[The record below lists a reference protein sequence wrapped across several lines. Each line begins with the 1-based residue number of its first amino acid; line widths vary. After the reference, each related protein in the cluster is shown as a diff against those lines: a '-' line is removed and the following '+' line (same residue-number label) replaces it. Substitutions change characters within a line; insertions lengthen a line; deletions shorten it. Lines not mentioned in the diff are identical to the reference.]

1 MVGGIIMHG
10 AAEIGEM
17 RIPCAGICMQR
28 KRLLESLAAEQ
39 RKLETMILE
48 LFVKGKGN
56 FCEDQRVLEQ
66 SRKLDQLV
74 VDEMML
80 EEMLNNMK

>member
-1 MVGGIIMHG
+1 MHG

-17 RIPCAGICMQR
+17 NISYAGVSVQR

-48 LFVKGKGN
+48 LLVKGKKN
-56 FCEDQRVLEQ
+56 FGEDQRILEQ

-80 EEMLNNMK
+80 EEMYRKME